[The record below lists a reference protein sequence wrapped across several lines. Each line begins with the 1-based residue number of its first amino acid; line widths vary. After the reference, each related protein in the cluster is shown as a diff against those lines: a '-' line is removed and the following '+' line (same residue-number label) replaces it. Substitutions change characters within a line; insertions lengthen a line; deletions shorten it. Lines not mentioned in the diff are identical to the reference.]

1 MTNDAERT
9 EQPTTGRTDE
19 TKRSDGERSGTGR
32 PTTERPASATTA
44 GTDQAAPAR
53 TVGTAGTTGTTGTAV
68 RPDKDGGPEAQVR
81 RDADTDHDSDRDSDR
96 GPVPPAP
103 RTVPAPKST
112 GVGAGAGTEARAGAG
127 AAAGAAGRTEAG
139 TGADQPL
146 FKHDHQEKVILR
158 LQQAV
163 TGFVESPQ
171 RAVEEA
177 DAAFDQVV
185 TELTDALDE
194 RRRALRAG
202 WQGRSTETG
211 TEELRIA
218 LKDYRDIT
226 ERLLHV

>member
-19 TKRSDGERSGTGR
+19 IKRSDGERSGTGR

-53 TVGTAGTTGTTGTAV
+53 TAGTAV

-81 RDADTDHDSDRDSDR
+81 RDADADHDSDRDSDR
-96 GPVPPAP
+96 SPVPPAP

-112 GVGAGAGTEARAGAG
+112 GVGAGAGTEARTGAG
-127 AAAGAAGRTEAG
+127 AAAGTAGRTEAG